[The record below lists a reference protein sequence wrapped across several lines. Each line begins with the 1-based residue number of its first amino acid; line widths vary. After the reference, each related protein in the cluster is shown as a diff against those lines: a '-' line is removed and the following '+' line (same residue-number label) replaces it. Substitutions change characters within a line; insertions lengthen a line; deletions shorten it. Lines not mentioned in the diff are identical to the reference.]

1 MYAPTLLRGWC
12 VHLIPLSS
20 QPNLHPYSYRVVYTP
35 TQIINFALVPPQ
47 FRYVFVSV
55 VSLFWSTFSVSL
67 RCRADSL
74 RR

>member
-1 MYAPTLLRGWC
+1 MYAPTMLRGWC
-12 VHLIPLSS
+12 VHLIPLSP
-20 QPNLHPYSYRVVYTP
+20 QPNLLPYACRVVYTP

-67 RCRADSL
+67 
-74 RR
+74 